1 MSEPTQG
8 HDDGAEQSGAAPGPA
23 DGGRPSLP
31 PQPSQQPH
39 AGAPEP
45 EQQPAPGQNAPW
57 PGTPAQ
63 PTQTPPGS
71 AQPGQPYP
79 APGFPGQAQPT
90 QGLPQQP
97 QQPGGPA
104 YGNPAPG
111 AASYDPGTNTYGGQ
125 QNGPAYGAP
134 AGYPGGFPAQQP
146 PAKKGNKGLL
156 IGGAVVGGVV
166 VILLVVWLVNL
177 VVGGM
182 TPKAAPIA
190 PPASSSGRATP
201 APGQSS
207 ATAPTDS
214 ETISALDAKEG
225 QCFWGYPDNSNSRL
239 VVVDCGDAHSAQ
251 LVNVFYYQ
259 QDEAFP
265 GVDKFKTKGR
275 ELCRTAS
282 LSSDVDSLNLRQRFA
297 YPSQKSWDAG
307 DRRVDC
313 IVFSDEGNTLTKSL
327 TK

>member
-8 HDDGAEQSGAAPGPA
+8 HDDGAGQSGAAPGPA
-23 DGGRPSLP
+23 NGGRPPLP

-39 AGAPEP
+39 GVTPGGAG
-45 EQQPAPGQNAPW
+45 QPAPGQP
-57 PGTPAQ
+57 
-63 PTQTPPGS
+63 
-71 AQPGQPYP
+71 
-79 APGFPGQAQPT
+79 QPT
-90 QGLPQQP
+90 QGYPQQP
-97 QQPGGPA
+97 QQPQQPA
-104 YGNPAPG
+104 QAYPQQPGYGAPGASGAPGNPAGG
-111 AASYDPGTNTYGGQ
+111 APQGPASYNPGTNTYGGQPNNAQ

-134 AGYPGGFPAQQP
+134 TGYPGGYPAQQP
-146 PAKKGNKGLL
+146 PAKKSNKGLV

-166 VILLVVWLVNL
+166 VILLVVWLINL

-182 TPKAAPIA
+182 TPKADPAA
-190 PPASSSGRATP
+190 PPATSNGRTTP

-207 ATAPTDS
+207 ATAPSDA
-214 ETISALDAKEG
+214 ETISALDAKKG

-239 VVVDCGDAHSAQ
+239 VVVDCGESHSAQ
-251 LVNVFYYQ
+251 LVNVYYYQ

-265 GVDKFKTKGR
+265 GVDTFKTKGR

-282 LSSDVDSLNLRQRFA
+282 LSSEVDALNLRQRFA

-313 IVFSDEGNTLTKSL
+313 IVFSDDGNTLTKSL

>member
-8 HDDGAEQSGAAPGPA
+8 HDDGAGQPGATPGP
-23 DGGRPSLP
+23 G
-31 PQPSQQPH
+31 QPSQ
-39 AGAPEP
+39 APGHP
-45 EQQPAPGQNAPW
+45 GQQPPLPPTGQPQSQ
-57 PGTPAQ
+57 PAQ
-63 PTQTPPGS
+63 GYPQ
-71 AQPGQPYP
+71 QP
-79 APGFPGQAQPT
+79 QPT
-90 QGLPQQP
+90 QGYPQQP
-97 QQPGGPA
+97 QQPGYGAPGTPGSPMNPA
-104 YGNPAPG
+104 GNPAPG
-111 AASYDPGTNTYGGQ
+111 QPSYDPRTNTYGGQ

-134 AGYPGGFPAQQP
+134 TGYPGGYPAQQP
-146 PAKKGNKGLL
+146 PAKKSNKGLV

-182 TPKAAPIA
+182 TPKADPTA
-190 PPASSSGRATP
+190 PPATSNGRTTP
-201 APGQSS
+201 APGQSGS
-207 ATAPTDS
+207 AAPSDA
-214 ETISALDAKEG
+214 ETISALDAKKG

-239 VVVDCGDAHSAQ
+239 VVVDCGENHSAQ
-251 LVNVFYYQ
+251 LVNVYYYQ

-265 GVDKFKTKGR
+265 GVDTFKTKGR

-313 IVFSDEGNTLTKSL
+313 IVFSDDGNTLTKSL